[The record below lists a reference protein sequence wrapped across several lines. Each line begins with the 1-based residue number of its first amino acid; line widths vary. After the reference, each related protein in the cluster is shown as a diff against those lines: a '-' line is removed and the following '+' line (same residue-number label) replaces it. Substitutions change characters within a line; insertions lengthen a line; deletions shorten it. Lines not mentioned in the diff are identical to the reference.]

1 MKRSIGL
8 LAVIGALLI
17 GAAVWAQDAAPTP
30 LEGEISYTVQRGDV
44 LDLIAAYYDV
54 DTACVIAQNDLPNSG
69 VIFTGDV
76 LVISDTCP
84 RYAGDSDVRNPRQ
97 TVNGTPGTYII
108 GRGDV
113 LDLIAAYFNLDLAC
127 LLERNEID
135 NVLLLQPGQTILLP
149 SDCPP
154 YAGLSTPRP
163 DQIRGLLAR
172 ADATATPTRRATR
185 IPPTATLTPTQIP
198 PTSTSIPPTSVP
210 PTATLIPPTPV
221 PPTQNPPL
229 TRPTITPTGTG

>member
-1 MKRSIGL
+1 MKLSRWWVGAL
-8 LAVIGALLI
+8 IGALLVI
-17 GAAVWAQDAAPTP
+17 GAAVAAQDAP
-30 LEGEISYTVQRGDV
+30 LEGEISYTVRRGDV

-54 DTACVIAQNDLPNSG
+54 DVACVIAQNDLPRSG
-69 VIFTGDV
+69 AIFPGDV
-76 LVISDTCP
+76 IILSDTCP
-84 RYAGDSDVRNPRQ
+84 RYAGDSDVMFPRGDISGAAGEY
-97 TVNGTPGTYII
+97 VL

-135 NVLLLQPGQTILLP
+135 NALLAQPGQTILLP

-172 ADATATPTRRATR
+172 GMATATPTRRATSTLAPTQ
-185 IPPTATLTPTQIP
+185 PPTLTP
-198 PTSTSIPPTSVP
+198 VP
-210 PTATLIPPTPV
+210 PTATPSPAPRQPPTLTPV
-221 PPTQNPPL
+221 PPTATRDSRPP
-229 TRPTITPTGTG
+229 TVTPTGTG